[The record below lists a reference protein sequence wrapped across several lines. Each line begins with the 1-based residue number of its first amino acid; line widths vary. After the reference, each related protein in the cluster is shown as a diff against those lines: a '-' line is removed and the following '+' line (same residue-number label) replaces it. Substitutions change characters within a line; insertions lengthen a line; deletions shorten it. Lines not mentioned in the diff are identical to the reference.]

1 MNNLS
6 PTKKTIRGFYIE
18 MNGVQVRISLYSG
31 LERLME
37 PEYEERHLIQRF
49 YLAWPMASIYKR

>member
-6 PTKKTIRGFYIE
+6 PTKQTIRGFYIE
-18 MNGVQVRISLYSG
+18 MNAEQERISISLG

-49 YLAWPMASIYKR
+49 CLA